1 MIVMTCDKHD
11 KNGGRSCNLLG
22 DVDKQ
27 IVGQLQHVHQLGT
40 SKLCMKWLDVVG
52 TTPSPISFWCKW
64 AWGLLQLAKIFQ
76 AFVINKP
83 FAWVLFQCH
92 HLFYSKPK
100 DVAYFGFNLW
110 KDNQLKNHHKPFF
123 FTYKGFSTQLK
134 QTNKSS
140 QSNSNFHP
148 SYNSSYNSLFP
159 MLKHN
164 YFNFNTMK
172 LFTFYVLPNVFTCKC
187 RKFKTQNK
195 MEAQIL

>member
-1 MIVMTCDKHD
+1 MACDKHD
-11 KNGGRSCNLLG
+11 DNGGRSCNLLG
-22 DVDKQ
+22 DVDKW
-27 IVGQLQHVHQLGT
+27 ITGRLQHVHQLGIN
-40 SKLCMKWLDVVG
+40 KLCMKWLDVVG
-52 TTPSPISFWCKW
+52 TTPPPIGFWCKW
-64 AWGLLQLAKIFQ
+64 TWGPLQSAKIFR

-110 KDNQLKNHHKPFF
+110 KVNQWKTTYFSPTKVFQLNLDKPISLPKVIL
-123 FTYKGFSTQLK
+123 TLTLATTPL
-134 QTNKSS
+134 TNS
-140 QSNSNFHP
+140 F
-148 SYNSSYNSLFP
+148 FP

-164 YFNFNTMK
+164 YFNSNTMK
-172 LFTFYVLPNVFTCKC
+172 LFRFYVLSNVFTCKS

>member
-1 MIVMTCDKHD
+1 MIVMACDKHD
-11 KNGGRSCNLLG
+11 DNGGRSCNLLG
-22 DVDKQ
+22 DVDKR
-27 IVGQLQHVHQLGT
+27 IAGWLQHVHQLGT
-40 SKLCMKWLDVVG
+40 NKLCMKWLDVVG
-52 TTPSPISFWCKW
+52 TTPPPIGFWCKW
-64 AWGLLQLAKIFQ
+64 AWGPLRSAKIFR

-83 FAWVLFQCH
+83 FAWVLFQCD

-110 KDNQLKNHHKPFF
+110 KDDQWKTITIHLF
-123 FTYKGFSTQLK
+123 FTYKGFSTQFK

-140 QSNSNFHP
+140 QSNFHSHP
-148 SYNSSYNSLFP
+148 SYNSSYNNFFP

-164 YFNFNTMK
+164 YFNSNTMK
-172 LFTFYVLPNVFTCKC
+172 LFRFFVLPIVFTCKC